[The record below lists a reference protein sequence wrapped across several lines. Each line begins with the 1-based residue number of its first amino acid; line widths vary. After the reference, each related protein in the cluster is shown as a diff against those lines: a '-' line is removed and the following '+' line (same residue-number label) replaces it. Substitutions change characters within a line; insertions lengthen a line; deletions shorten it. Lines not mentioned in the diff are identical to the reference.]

1 MERRAIPAAPG
12 VTEREDDCF
21 CGRKARMKELTCA
34 RAIEMHMMRGTIE
47 ILAISAVFR
56 LIPVAIYSR

>member
-1 MERRAIPAAPG
+1 
-12 VTEREDDCF
+12 
-21 CGRKARMKELTCA
+21 MKELTCA